1 MDQNRINR
9 MNILFE
15 KMVSRVANTH
25 EKRELDA
32 LYSEFFHEG
41 RDQTN
46 ARKVTQNF
54 KWVVHS

>member
-15 KMVSRVANTH
+15 KMVARTANTR
-25 EKRELDA
+25 EKRELDS
-32 LYSEFFHEG
+32 LYSEFFNEG
-41 RDQTN
+41 REAN
-46 ARKVTQNF
+46 NRRRAEPSF